1 MWNVCV
7 WFVGM
12 RVLGGMI
19 RRLLILLFLIES
31 LVVFGFRVL
40 MFIFI
45 GIGLVLL
52 FWIEMFV
59 IMFWLVVFRLSDM
72 GVMVVV
78 WIGKMK
84 VVVRSDVNV

>member
-1 MWNVCV
+1 M
-7 WFVGM
+7 
-12 RVLGGMI
+12 LGGMI

-78 WIGKMK
+78 
-84 VVVRSDVNV
+84 